1 MKPSTTHSLEQV
13 EALMW
18 KESDILK
25 DPNVGKERK
34 KEALKKLKLLEKHF
48 KDSQDKHINGKKY
61 PVKKKPVDISKKDL
75 LALID
80 SVGEPESEDLNV
92 EEVVAFHTYQLDKI
106 KNSLDESGVSPGS
119 NRFTFVD
126 KGWPEPK
133 FVNRKTSI
141 MGLKLQT

>member
-1 MKPSTTHSLEQV
+1 MKPNNTHSLEQV

-80 SVGEPESEDLNV
+80 SVESVD
-92 EEVVAFHTYQLDKI
+92 YQSSEYEIGRKYYADKI
-106 KNSLDESGVSPGS
+106 NKRLDTSGTTPDGK
-119 NRFTFVD
+119 RFVFVD
-126 KGWPEPK
+126 KGWPKPK
-133 FVNRKTSI
+133 FAHRKV
-141 MGLKLQT
+141 

>member
-1 MKPSTTHSLEQV
+1 MKPNNTHSLEQV

-80 SVGEPESEDLNV
+80 SVETEIPIEIQITSYD
-92 EEVVAFHTYQLDKI
+92 YKDM
-106 KNSLDESGVSPGS
+106 LDESGVSPGK
-119 NRFTFVD
+119 NRFKYVD

-133 FVNRKTSI
+133 FVNRNIRI
-141 MGLKLQT
+141 MGIELQT